1 MGEAGKAVSAFSRES
16 LAKSFPKDSWKT
28 SHFRLG
34 DVLELKISLSGY
46 RVARLLKNN
55 VSKR

>member
-1 MGEAGKAVSAFSRES
+1 MRSTFFEKKVEP
-16 LAKSFPKDSWKT
+16 KSFPKDSWKI
-28 SHFRLG
+28 SHFKLG
-34 DVLELKISLSGY
+34 DGLELKISLSGY